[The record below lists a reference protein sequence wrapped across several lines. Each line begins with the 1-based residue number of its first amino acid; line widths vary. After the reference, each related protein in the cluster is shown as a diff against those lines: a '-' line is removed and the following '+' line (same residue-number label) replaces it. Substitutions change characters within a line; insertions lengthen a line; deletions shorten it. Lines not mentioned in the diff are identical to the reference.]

1 MATPR
6 FLPKD
11 RLDDLIRQLHAAGY
25 RVIGPRRQDAVI
37 GYAELATAAE
47 LPWGRQDEQSPGRYR
62 LHSGDPQRAFAWAAP
77 AQGLKPWF
85 FAPAEPLWRMRR
97 TADGFNV
104 EPCLPE
110 GRPLAILG
118 ARACDLAAVERQDRI
133 LEHDPHYQA
142 RRQDAL
148 FIAVHCT
155 HPAASCFCA
164 SVGTGPRALRFDIG
178 LTELG
183 PTEPGGGFIVETG
196 SPRGSRLIEP
206 LALATASA
214 EQLTA
219 ADDAVAAAA
228 AQQSRRLPPGDLA
241 APLSARSE
249 HPRWLAVAQ
258 RCLACGNCT
267 QACPTCFCHERSE
280 TGSADGQAAEQA
292 RHWDSCFGEMH
303 GHLAGFQVRPEIA
316 QRYRQWLTHKLG
328 SWWTQFG
335 ESGCTGCGRCL
346 TWCPAGIDLTEE
358 AAAVLGAPA

>member
-1 MATPR
+1 MPTPR
-6 FLPKD
+6 FLPHD
-11 RLDDLIRQLHAAGY
+11 RLDDLIRQLHEAGY
-25 RVIGPRRQDAVI
+25 RVIGPRPQGAAI
-37 GYAELATAAE
+37 AYAGLANAAE

-62 LHSGDPQRAFAWAAP
+62 LHSGAPQRAFAWATP

-85 FAPAEPLWRMRR
+85 FAPMEPLWRMRR
-97 TADGFNV
+97 TTDGFAV

-148 FIAVHCT
+148 FIAVHCS

-164 SVGTGPRALRFDIG
+164 SAGTGPRAARFDLG
-178 LTELG
+178 LTELDD
-183 PTEPGGGFIVETG
+183 GFVVETG

-206 LALATASA
+206 LALAEAGVERLAAA
-214 EQLTA
+214 EA
-219 ADDAVAAAA
+219 AVAAAA
-228 AQQSRRLPPGDLA
+228 RRQTRRLPAGDLA
-241 APLSARSE
+241 ERLAARSE
-249 HPRWLAVAQ
+249 HPHWAEAAQ

-280 TGSADGQAAEQA
+280 TGSADGQAAEQT
-292 RHWDSCFGEMH
+292 RHWDSCFGELH
-303 GHLAGFQVRPEIA
+303 GHLAGFQVRPETA

-335 ESGCTGCGRCL
+335 ESGCVGCGRCL
-346 TWCPAGIDLTEE
+346 TWCPAAIDLTAET
-358 AAAVLGAPA
+358 AAILETQP